1 MQKLVIQD
9 DDGKQTIVPIVREE
23 ITIGREEG
31 NTIRL
36 TERNVSR
43 RHARLVRENGSLFF
57 EDTEARYGSKKNG
70 QRVVGRVEFADRDV
84 FVVGDYRLFLY
95 SEAAVATQ
103 AAMPAQTHV
112 PGPPPPVGT
121 DNTAVIPIQPMSPAV
136 ASSPGT
142 PARLVVM
149 NTNLA
154 GLECALTG
162 DELVVG
168 RTADNGFAV
177 DHRSIS
183 RHHARFTKTESGHR
197 VTDLGSANGTR
208 VNGETYNDID
218 LRRGDIVELGH
229 VKLRYVGA
237 GESFVF
243 TGAVA
248 DDRDSSGG
256 VPKMLVLFAI
266 LAVLAAVGVIVMVL
280 FGPSGEE
287 GVGQPGVQGGTSA
300 AAPDAIGAADTAAP
314 AADVG
319 GALVASPDVG
329 TVPPQQQV
337 ATADSGATIREAE
350 RLMRAA
356 QWDEAIELLRTVQ
369 VGDPLFGDANTKLDL
384 ARSEQSTR
392 ENLYNRLVEAEGG
405 GRFAE
410 ALDLLGQ
417 IPQTSY
423 YHELLATE
431 GAGARLQE
439 AWIAGALEQA
449 GQQAAAHRYSDAR
462 ATLATPRERFGDD
475 PRFTEALQSIDTAEE
490 AYETEQ
496 AAIAER
502 ERLEREEAER
512 LERERQEQLAAAERD
527 TGAATPPENPRE
539 RDAGTAATPPEPPR
553 ERDAGAAATPP
564 EPEEVDV
571 ESLLRD
577 ARRLGLRSNHAE
589 AIEVLEQ
596 ARRADRRN
604 PAIYLMLYSNYIGLG
619 RSGEA
624 ADALERY
631 LELRPN
637 DRRADEYRRAIE
649 TLRGQ

>member
-84 FVVGDYRLFLY
+84 FIVGDYRLFLY

-112 PGPPPPVGT
+112 PAMPPVGT
-121 DNTAVIPIQPMSPAV
+121 DNTAVIPIQPMAPSAG
-136 ASSPGT
+136 ASPGT

-149 NTNLA
+149 NTSLA
-154 GLECALTG
+154 GLECSLTG

-168 RTADNGFAV
+168 RTADNGFAI

-183 RHHARFTKTESGHR
+183 RHHARFTKTDSGHR

-248 DDRDSSGG
+248 DDREPSSG

-280 FGPSGEE
+280 FGPGGDE
-287 GVGQPGVQGGTSA
+287 VTGQPGVQGGTSA
-300 AAPDAIGAADTAAP
+300 AAPDAVGT
-314 AADVG
+314 ADVTPPAPDT
-319 GALVASPDVG
+319 GAVAVSPDVG
-329 TVPPQQQV
+329 TPPTQV

-392 ENLYNRLVEAEGG
+392 ENLYNRLVEAESG

-423 YHELLATE
+423 YHELLAAE
-431 GAGARLQE
+431 GVGARIQE
-439 AWIAGALEQA
+439 AWIASALAQA
-449 GQQAAAHRYSDAR
+449 GQQAEAHRYSEAR
-462 ATLATPRERFGDD
+462 TTLAGPSERFADD
-475 PRFTEALQSIDTAEE
+475 PRFAEALRSIDGAEE
-490 AYETEQ
+490 AYEAEQAEQ

-512 LERERQEQLAAAERD
+512 LERERQAQIAAAERD
-527 TGAATPPENPRE
+527 AGTAATPPETPRE
-539 RDAGTAATPPEPPR
+539 RDAGTAATPPETPR
-553 ERDAGAAATPP
+553 ERDTGAGAAA